1 MKRPLLIAAIAYI
14 NGILIGVY
22 LSKSIPLFV
31 ILSIIVSLITSFKK
45 NTYRNAI
52 CMYLIVMCISSIYVY
67 NKNLNYES
75 KYKKYDNKNISI
87 EGTIISDIEEK
98 EYNYTFTIRTKDDY
112 FLVNLKKNKEEIS
125 LEYGDKLQISGE
137 YQEPNKAR
145 NYKGFD
151 YKNYLKINKIYGI
164 IRVDLYTNI
173 IIKHQKNLSNFKLL
187 IHKIREK
194 LKQNIQELLTK
205 ETYALGIGILIGD
218 NSRINEK
225 IVEDFKNSNL
235 SHMLAVSGAHI
246 NYVVLTV
253 SILCTKKRAGIK
265 AQRVVTIMM
274 MLFFMELTQ
283 MTPSVVRAGISCIIY
298 MLASLLYRKADVINA
313 MAISTLVILL
323 NNPFS
328 LFNIGFQL
336 SYAGTLGIILFC
348 KLIDIPIKNKLLKY
362 LKDSIVISISANIF
376 IIPIMMYQFNTISLT
391 FILSNLLAGPLLG
404 ISIILEII
412 VLLISFISINI
423 AAIPAK
429 VLNILLIL
437 IINIAN
443 WFSNIEISKIY
454 VITPQ
459 IISIVAYYL
468 ICAAIILKQR
478 NSKINAKKIIAII
491 MLTVLIVNFFPTPKK
506 LRINFIDVGQG
517 DSTLIRTETN
527 KVILIDSGRSTAAS
541 NFDVGNKVLLPYLLD
556 RRIKKIDFIIVSHFD
571 ADHCQAFETVID
583 NINVEKVVVCK
594 QSMITQEYLNI
605 INKCR
610 EKNIK
615 VIVVERGDKLKID
628 KRTEFEILHPGERF
642 LEDGKGGLNANA
654 IVCKMNYKL
663 DNGKVFSIL
672 FTGDIE
678 VEAEKELE
686 QVYGKKLKA
695 DILKIAHHGSKTS
708 SREEFIKLVSPKIAL
723 IGVGENNKF
732 GHPADITLE
741 RLEKEKVKV
750 YRTDQMGEVSITI
763 NKNGG
768 IKVKT
773 QID

>member
-45 NTYRNAI
+45 NTYRNAV

-253 SILCTKKRAGIK
+253 SILFTKKRAGIK

-283 MTPSVVRAGISCIIY
+283 MTSSVVRAGISCIIY

-313 MAISTLVILL
+313 MAISTLLILL
-323 NNPFS
+323 NNPFK
-328 LFNIGFQL
+328 LFDIGFQL

-348 KLIDIPIKNKLLKY
+348 KLINIPIKNKLLKY
-362 LKDSIVISISANIF
+362 LKDSIIISISANIF
-376 IIPIMMYQFNTISLT
+376 IIPIMMYRFNTISLT

-412 VLLISFISINI
+412 VLLISFMSINI

-454 VITPQ
+454 VITPK

-468 ICAAIILKQR
+468 ICAAIILKQKNR
-478 NSKINAKKIIAII
+478 KIIVII
-491 MLTVLIVNFFPTPKK
+491 MLTVLIINLFPTPKK

-527 KVILIDSGRSTAAS
+527 KVILIDSGGSTAS
-541 NFDVGNKVLLPYLLD
+541 SSFDVGNKVLLPYLLD
-556 RRIKKIDFIIVSHFD
+556 RKIKKIDFIIVSHFD

-583 NINVEKVVVCK
+583 NINVRKVVVCK

-605 INKCR
+605 INKCKK
-610 EKNIK
+610 KNIK
-615 VIVVERGDKLKID
+615 IIVVERGDKLKID

-642 LEDGKGGLNANA
+642 LDDGKGGLNANA

-663 DNGKVFSIL
+663 NNGKIFSIL

-741 RLEKEKVKV
+741 RLEKENVKV

-763 NKNGG
+763 NKNGE

-773 QID
+773 QIN

>member
-45 NTYRNAI
+45 NIYRNAI

-98 EYNYTFTIRTKDDY
+98 EYNYTFTIRTKDGY

-253 SILCTKKRAGIK
+253 SILFTKKRAGIK

-283 MTPSVVRAGISCIIY
+283 MTSSVVRAGISCIIY

-313 MAISTLVILL
+313 MAISTLLILL
-323 NNPFS
+323 NNPFK
-328 LFNIGFQL
+328 LFDIGFQL

-348 KLIDIPIKNKLLKY
+348 NLINIPIKNKLLKY
-362 LKDSIVISISANIF
+362 LKDSIIISISANIF
-376 IIPIMMYQFNTISLT
+376 IIPIMMYQFHTISLT

-412 VLLISFISINI
+412 VLLISFMSINI

-454 VITPQ
+454 VITPK

-468 ICAAIILKQR
+468 ICAAIILKQKNR
-478 NSKINAKKIIAII
+478 KIIVII
-491 MLTVLIVNFFPTPKK
+491 MLTVLIINLFPTPKK

-527 KVILIDSGRSTAAS
+527 KVILIDSGGSTAS
-541 NFDVGNKVLLPYLLD
+541 SSFDVGNKVLLPYLLD

-583 NINVEKVVVCK
+583 NINVRKVVVCK

-605 INKCR
+605 INKCKK
-610 EKNIK
+610 KNIK
-615 VIVVERGDKLKID
+615 IIVVERGDKLKID
-628 KRTEFEILHPGERF
+628 KRAEFEILHPGERF
-642 LEDGKGGLNANA
+642 LDDGKGGLNANA

-663 DNGKVFSIL
+663 NNGKIFSIL

-741 RLEKEKVKV
+741 RLEKENVKV
-750 YRTDQMGEVSITI
+750 YRTDQMGEVSITM
-763 NKNGG
+763 NKNGE

-773 QID
+773 QIN

>member
-253 SILCTKKRAGIK
+253 SILFTKKRAGIK

-283 MTPSVVRAGISCIIY
+283 MTSSVVRAGISCIIY

-313 MAISTLVILL
+313 MAISILLILL
-323 NNPFS
+323 NNPFK
-328 LFNIGFQL
+328 LFDIGFQL

-348 KLIDIPIKNKLLKY
+348 KLINIPIKNKLLKY
-362 LKDSIVISISANIF
+362 LKDSIIISISANIF

-412 VLLISFISINI
+412 VLLISFMSINI

-454 VITPQ
+454 VITPK

-468 ICAAIILKQR
+468 ICAAIILKQKNR
-478 NSKINAKKIIAII
+478 KIIVII
-491 MLTVLIVNFFPTPKK
+491 MLTVLIINLFPTPNK

-527 KVILIDSGRSTAAS
+527 KVILIDSGGSTAS
-541 NFDVGNKVLLPYLLD
+541 SSFDVGNKVLLPYLLD

-583 NINVEKVVVCK
+583 NINVRKVMVCK

-605 INKCR
+605 INKCKK
-610 EKNIK
+610 KNIK
-615 VIVVERGDKLKID
+615 IIVVERGDKLKID
-628 KRTEFEILHPGERF
+628 KRTEFEILHPGER
-642 LEDGKGGLNANA
+642 LLDDGKGGLNANA

-663 DNGKVFSIL
+663 NNGKIFSIL

-686 QVYGKKLKA
+686 QVYGEKLKA
-695 DILKIAHHGSKTS
+695 DILKVAHHGSKTS
-708 SREEFIKLVSPKIAL
+708 SREKFIKLVSPKIAL

-741 RLEKEKVKV
+741 RLEKENVKV
-750 YRTDQMGEVSITI
+750 YRTDQMGEVSITM
-763 NKNGG
+763 NKNGE

-773 QID
+773 QIN

>member
-98 EYNYTFTIRTKDDY
+98 EYNYTFTIKTKDDY
-112 FLVNLKKNKEEIS
+112 FIVNLKKNKEEVN
-125 LEYGDKLQISGE
+125 LEYGNKLQILGE

-145 NYKGFD
+145 NYQGFD
-151 YKNYLKINKIYGI
+151 YKNYLKTNKIYGI
-164 IRVDLYTNI
+164 IRVDSYANI
-173 IIKHQKNLSNFKLL
+173 TIKQQKNLSNFKLL

-194 LKQNIQELLTK
+194 LKQNIQKLLTE

-253 SILCTKKRAGIK
+253 SILFTKKRAGIK

-313 MAISTLVILL
+313 MAISTLLILL
-323 NNPFS
+323 NNPFK
-328 LFNIGFQL
+328 LFDIGFQL

-348 KLIDIPIKNKLLKY
+348 KLINIPIKNKLLKY
-362 LKDSIVISISANIF
+362 LKDSIIISISDNIF

-412 VLLISFISINI
+412 VLLISFMSINI

-454 VITPQ
+454 IITPQ

-468 ICAAIILKQR
+468 ICAAIILKQKNR
-478 NSKINAKKIIAII
+478 KIIVII
-491 MLTVLIVNFFPTPKK
+491 MLTVLIINLFPTPKK

-527 KVILIDSGRSTAAS
+527 KVILIDSGGSTAS
-541 NFDVGNKVLLPYLLD
+541 SSFDVGNKVLLPYLLD
-556 RRIKKIDFIIVSHFD
+556 RKIKKIDFIIVSHFD

-583 NINVEKVVVCK
+583 NINVRKVVVCK

-605 INKCR
+605 INKCKK
-610 EKNIK
+610 KNIK
-615 VIVVERGDKLKID
+615 IIVVERGDKLKID
-628 KRTEFEILHPGERF
+628 KRTEFEILHPGER
-642 LEDGKGGLNANA
+642 LLDDGKGGLNANA

-663 DNGKVFSIL
+663 NNGKIFSIL

-708 SREEFIKLVSPKIAL
+708 SREKFIKLVSPKIAL

-741 RLEKEKVKV
+741 RLEKENVKV

-763 NKNGG
+763 NKNGE

-773 QID
+773 QIN

>member
-253 SILCTKKRAGIK
+253 SILFTKKRAGIK

-283 MTPSVVRAGISCIIY
+283 MTSSVVRAGISCIIY

-313 MAISTLVILL
+313 MAISTLLILL
-323 NNPFS
+323 NNPFK
-328 LFNIGFQL
+328 LFDIGFQL

-348 KLIDIPIKNKLLKY
+348 KLINIPIKNKLLKY
-362 LKDSIVISISANIF
+362 LKDSIIISISANIF

-412 VLLISFISINI
+412 VLLISFMSINI

-468 ICAAIILKQR
+468 ICAAIILKQKNR
-478 NSKINAKKIIAII
+478 KIIVII
-491 MLTVLIVNFFPTPKK
+491 MLTVLIINLFPTPKK

-527 KVILIDSGRSTAAS
+527 KVILIDSGGSTAS
-541 NFDVGNKVLLPYLLD
+541 SSFDVGNKVLLPYLLD

-583 NINVEKVVVCK
+583 NINVRKVVVCK

-605 INKCR
+605 INKCKK
-610 EKNIK
+610 KNIK
-615 VIVVERGDKLKID
+615 IIVVERGDKLKID

-642 LEDGKGGLNANA
+642 LDDGKGGLNANA

-663 DNGKVFSIL
+663 NNGKIFSIL

-763 NKNGG
+763 NKNGR

-773 QID
+773 QIN

>member
-52 CMYLIVMCISSIYVY
+52 CMYLIVMCIFSIYVY

-253 SILCTKKRAGIK
+253 SILFTKKRAGIK

-283 MTPSVVRAGISCIIY
+283 MTSSVVRAGISCIIY

-313 MAISTLVILL
+313 MAISTLLILL
-323 NNPFS
+323 NNPFK
-328 LFNIGFQL
+328 LFDIGFQL

-348 KLIDIPIKNKLLKY
+348 KLINIPIKNKLLKY
-362 LKDSIVISISANIF
+362 LKDSIIISISANIF

-412 VLLISFISINI
+412 VLLISFMSINI

-468 ICAAIILKQR
+468 ICAAIILKQKNR
-478 NSKINAKKIIAII
+478 KIIVII
-491 MLTVLIVNFFPTPKK
+491 MLTVLIINLFPTPKK

-527 KVILIDSGRSTAAS
+527 KVILIDSGGSTAS
-541 NFDVGNKVLLPYLLD
+541 RSFDVGNKVLLPYLLD

-583 NINVEKVVVCK
+583 NINVRKVVVCK

-605 INKCR
+605 INKCKK
-610 EKNIK
+610 KNIK
-615 VIVVERGDKLKID
+615 IIVVERGDKLKID

-642 LEDGKGGLNANA
+642 LDDGKGGLNANA

-663 DNGKVFSIL
+663 NNGKIFSIL

-708 SREEFIKLVSPKIAL
+708 SREKFIKLVSPKIAL

-741 RLEKEKVKV
+741 RLEKENVKV

-763 NKNGG
+763 NKNGE

-773 QID
+773 QIN

>member
-87 EGTIISDIEEK
+87 EGTIISDIQEK

-253 SILCTKKRAGIK
+253 SILFTKKRAGIK

-283 MTPSVVRAGISCIIY
+283 MTSSVVRAGISCIIY

-313 MAISTLVILL
+313 MAISTLLILL
-323 NNPFS
+323 NNPFK
-328 LFNIGFQL
+328 LFDIGFQL

-348 KLIDIPIKNKLLKY
+348 KLINIPIKNKLLKY
-362 LKDSIVISISANIF
+362 LKDSIIISISANIF

-412 VLLISFISINI
+412 VLLISFMSINI

-468 ICAAIILKQR
+468 ICAAIILKQKNR
-478 NSKINAKKIIAII
+478 KIIVII
-491 MLTVLIVNFFPTPKK
+491 MLTVLIINLFPTPKK

-527 KVILIDSGRSTAAS
+527 KVILIDSGGSTAS
-541 NFDVGNKVLLPYLLD
+541 SSFDVGNKVLLPYLLD

-583 NINVEKVVVCK
+583 NINVRKVVVCK

-605 INKCR
+605 INKCKK
-610 EKNIK
+610 KNIK
-615 VIVVERGDKLKID
+615 IIVVERGDKLKID

-642 LEDGKGGLNANA
+642 LDDGKGGLNANA

-663 DNGKVFSIL
+663 NNGKTFSIL

-708 SREEFIKLVSPKIAL
+708 SREKFIKLVSPKIAL

-741 RLEKEKVKV
+741 RLEKENVKV

-763 NKNGG
+763 NKNGE

-773 QID
+773 QIN

>member
-253 SILCTKKRAGIK
+253 SILFTKKRAGIK

-283 MTPSVVRAGISCIIY
+283 MTSSVVRAGISCIIY

-313 MAISTLVILL
+313 MAISTLLILL
-323 NNPFS
+323 NNPFK
-328 LFNIGFQL
+328 LFDIGFQL
-336 SYAGTLGIILFC
+336 SYAGALGIILFC
-348 KLIDIPIKNKLLKY
+348 KLINIPIKNKLLKY
-362 LKDSIVISISANIF
+362 LKDSIIISISANIF

-412 VLLISFISINI
+412 VLLISFMSINI

-454 VITPQ
+454 VITPK

-468 ICAAIILKQR
+468 ICAAIILKQKNR
-478 NSKINAKKIIAII
+478 KIIVII
-491 MLTVLIVNFFPTPKK
+491 MLTVLIINLFPTPKK

-527 KVILIDSGRSTAAS
+527 KVILIDSGGSTAS
-541 NFDVGNKVLLPYLLD
+541 SSFDVGNKVLLPYLLD

-583 NINVEKVVVCK
+583 NINVRKVVVCK

-605 INKCR
+605 INKCKK
-610 EKNIK
+610 KNIK
-615 VIVVERGDKLKID
+615 IIVVERGDKLKID

-642 LEDGKGGLNANA
+642 LDDGKGGLNANA

-663 DNGKVFSIL
+663 NIGKIFSIL

-763 NKNGG
+763 NKNGR

-773 QID
+773 QIN

>member
-98 EYNYTFTIRTKDDY
+98 EYNYTFTIRTKDGY

-194 LKQNIQELLTK
+194 LKENIQELLTK

-253 SILCTKKRAGIK
+253 SILFTKKRAGIK

-283 MTPSVVRAGISCIIY
+283 MTSSVVRAGISCIIY

-313 MAISTLVILL
+313 MAISTLLILL
-323 NNPFS
+323 NNPFK
-328 LFNIGFQL
+328 LFDIGFQL

-348 KLIDIPIKNKLLKY
+348 KLINIPIKNKLLKY
-362 LKDSIVISISANIF
+362 LKGSIIISISANIF

-412 VLLISFISINI
+412 VLLISFMSIDI

-454 VITPQ
+454 VITPP

-468 ICAAIILKQR
+468 ICAAIILKKKNR
-478 NSKINAKKIIAII
+478 KIIVII
-491 MLTVLIVNFFPTPKK
+491 MLTVLIINLFPTPKK

-517 DSTLIRTETN
+517 DSILIRTETN
-527 KVILIDSGRSTAAS
+527 KVILIDSGGSTAS
-541 NFDVGNKVLLPYLLD
+541 SSFDVGNKVLLPYLLD

-583 NINVEKVVVCK
+583 NINVRKVVVCK

-605 INKCR
+605 INKCKK
-610 EKNIK
+610 KNIK
-615 VIVVERGDKLKID
+615 IIVVERGDKLKID

-642 LEDGKGGLNANA
+642 LDDGKGGLNANA

-708 SREEFIKLVSPKIAL
+708 SREEFIKLVAPKIAL

-763 NKNGG
+763 NKNGR

-773 QID
+773 QIN

>member
-283 MTPSVVRAGISCIIY
+283 MTSSVVRAGISCIIY

-313 MAISTLVILL
+313 MAISTLLTLL
-323 NNPFS
+323 NNPFK
-328 LFNIGFQL
+328 LFDIGFQL

-348 KLIDIPIKNKLLKY
+348 KLINIPIKNKLLKY
-362 LKDSIVISISANIF
+362 LKDSIIISISANIF

-412 VLLISFISINI
+412 VLLISFMSINI

-468 ICAAIILKQR
+468 ICAAIILKQKNR
-478 NSKINAKKIIAII
+478 KIIVII

-527 KVILIDSGRSTAAS
+527 KVILIDSGGSTAS
-541 NFDVGNKVLLPYLLD
+541 SSFDVGNKVLLPYLLD

-583 NINVEKVVVCK
+583 NINVRKVVVCK
-594 QSMITQEYLNI
+594 QLMITQEYLNI
-605 INKCR
+605 INKCKK
-610 EKNIK
+610 KNIK
-615 VIVVERGDKLKID
+615 IIVVERGDKLKID

-642 LEDGKGGLNANA
+642 LDDGKGGLNANA

-663 DNGKVFSIL
+663 NNGKIFSIL

-695 DILKIAHHGSKTS
+695 DILKVAHHGSKTS
-708 SREEFIKLVSPKIAL
+708 SREKFIKLVSPKIAL

-741 RLEKEKVKV
+741 RLEKENVKV
-750 YRTDQMGEVSITI
+750 YRADQMGEISITI
-763 NKNGG
+763 NKNGE

-773 QID
+773 QIN

>member
-283 MTPSVVRAGISCIIY
+283 MTSSVVRAGISCIIY

-313 MAISTLVILL
+313 MAISTLLILL
-323 NNPFS
+323 NNPFK
-328 LFNIGFQL
+328 LFDIGFQL

-348 KLIDIPIKNKLLKY
+348 KLINIPLKNKLLKY
-362 LKDSIVISISANIF
+362 LKDSIIISISANIF

-412 VLLISFISINI
+412 VLLISFMSIDI

-454 VITPQ
+454 VITPP

-468 ICAAIILKQR
+468 ICAAIILKKKNR
-478 NSKINAKKIIAII
+478 KIIVII
-491 MLTVLIVNFFPTPKK
+491 MLTVLIINLFPTPKK

-527 KVILIDSGRSTAAS
+527 KVILIDSGGSTAS
-541 NFDVGNKVLLPYLLD
+541 SSFDVGNKVLLPYLLD

-583 NINVEKVVVCK
+583 NINVRKVVVCK

-605 INKCR
+605 INKCKK
-610 EKNIK
+610 KNIK
-615 VIVVERGDKLKID
+615 IIVVERGDKLKID

-642 LEDGKGGLNANA
+642 LDDGKGGLNANA

-663 DNGKVFSIL
+663 NNGKIFSIL

-741 RLEKEKVKV
+741 RLEKENVKV

-763 NKNGG
+763 NKNGE

-773 QID
+773 QIN

>member
-164 IRVDLYTNI
+164 IRVDSYANI
-173 IIKHQKNLSNFKLL
+173 IIKQQKNLSNFKLF

-194 LKQNIQELLTK
+194 LKRNIQELLTEK
-205 ETYALGIGILIGD
+205 TYALGIGILIGD
-218 NSRINEK
+218 NSRIDEK

-235 SHMLAVSGAHI
+235 SHMLAVSGVHI

-253 SILCTKKRAGIK
+253 SILFTKKQAGIK
-265 AQRVVTIMM
+265 AQRAATILM

-283 MTPSVVRAGISCIIY
+283 MTPSVVRAGTSCIIY
-298 MLASLLYRKADVINA
+298 MCASLLYRKADVINA

-468 ICAAIILKQR
+468 ICAAIILKQKNR
-478 NSKINAKKIIAII
+478 KIIVII

-527 KVILIDSGRSTAAS
+527 KVILIDSGGSTAAS

-628 KRTEFEILHPGERF
+628 KKTEFEILHPGESF
-642 LEDGKGGLNANA
+642 LDDGKGGLNANA

-686 QVYGKKLKA
+686 QVYGKKMKS
-695 DILKIAHHGSKTS
+695 DILKVAHHGSKTS
-708 SREEFIKLVSPKIAL
+708 SREEFIKLVAPKIAL

-741 RLEKEKVKV
+741 RLEKENVKV
-750 YRTDQMGEVSITI
+750 YRTDQMGEVSITM
-763 NKNGG
+763 NKNGE

-773 QID
+773 QIN

>member
-173 IIKHQKNLSNFKLL
+173 IIKHKKNLSNFKLL

-253 SILCTKKRAGIK
+253 SILFTKKRVGIK

-283 MTPSVVRAGISCIIY
+283 MTSSVVRAGISCIIY

-313 MAISTLVILL
+313 MAISTLLILL
-323 NNPFS
+323 NSPFK
-328 LFNIGFQL
+328 LFDIGFQL

-348 KLIDIPIKNKLLKY
+348 KLINIPIKNKLLKY
-362 LKDSIVISISANIF
+362 LKDSIIISISANIF

-412 VLLISFISINI
+412 VLLISFMSINI

-454 VITPQ
+454 IITPQ

-468 ICAAIILKQR
+468 ICAAIILKQKNR
-478 NSKINAKKIIAII
+478 KIIVII
-491 MLTVLIVNFFPTPKK
+491 MLTVLIINLFPTPKK

-527 KVILIDSGRSTAAS
+527 KVILIDSGGSTAS
-541 NFDVGNKVLLPYLLD
+541 SSFDVGNKVLLPYLLD
-556 RRIKKIDFIIVSHFD
+556 RKIKKIDFIIVSHFD

-583 NINVEKVVVCK
+583 NINVRKVVVCK

-605 INKCR
+605 INKCKK
-610 EKNIK
+610 KNIK
-615 VIVVERGDKLKID
+615 IIVVERGDKLKID

-642 LEDGKGGLNANA
+642 LDDGKGGLNANA

-663 DNGKVFSIL
+663 NNGKIFSIL

-741 RLEKEKVKV
+741 RLEKENVKV

-763 NKNGG
+763 NKNGE

-773 QID
+773 QIN

>member
-45 NTYRNAI
+45 NTYRNAV

-253 SILCTKKRAGIK
+253 SILFTKKRAGIK

-283 MTPSVVRAGISCIIY
+283 MTSSVVRAGISCIIY

-313 MAISTLVILL
+313 MAISTLLILL
-323 NNPFS
+323 NNPFK
-328 LFNIGFQL
+328 LFDIGFQL

-348 KLIDIPIKNKLLKY
+348 KLINIPIKNKLLKY
-362 LKDSIVISISANIF
+362 LKDSIIISISANIF
-376 IIPIMMYQFNTISLT
+376 IIPIMMYRFNTISLT

-412 VLLISFISINI
+412 VLLISFMSINI

-454 VITPQ
+454 VITPK

-468 ICAAIILKQR
+468 ICAAIILKQKNR
-478 NSKINAKKIIAII
+478 KIIVII
-491 MLTVLIVNFFPTPKK
+491 MLTVLIINLFPTPKK

-527 KVILIDSGRSTAAS
+527 KVILIDSGGSTAS
-541 NFDVGNKVLLPYLLD
+541 SSFDVGNKVLLPYLLD

-583 NINVEKVVVCK
+583 NINVRKVVVCK

-605 INKCR
+605 INKCKK
-610 EKNIK
+610 KNIK
-615 VIVVERGDKLKID
+615 IIVVERGDKLKID

-642 LEDGKGGLNANA
+642 LDDGKGGLNANA

-663 DNGKVFSIL
+663 NNGKIFSIL

-708 SREEFIKLVSPKIAL
+708 SREKFIKLVSPKIAL

-741 RLEKEKVKV
+741 RLEKENVKV
-750 YRTDQMGEVSITI
+750 YRADQMGEISITI
-763 NKNGG
+763 NKNGE

-773 QID
+773 QIN

>member
-253 SILCTKKRAGIK
+253 SILFTKKRAGIK

-283 MTPSVVRAGISCIIY
+283 MTSSVVRAGISCIIY

-313 MAISTLVILL
+313 MAISTLLILL
-323 NNPFS
+323 NNPFK
-328 LFNIGFQL
+328 LFDIGFQL

-348 KLIDIPIKNKLLKY
+348 KLINIPIKNKLLKY
-362 LKDSIVISISANIF
+362 LKDSIIISISANIF

-412 VLLISFISINI
+412 VLLISFMSINI

-468 ICAAIILKQR
+468 ICAAIILKQKNR
-478 NSKINAKKIIAII
+478 KIIVII
-491 MLTVLIVNFFPTPKK
+491 MLTVLIINLFPTPKK

-527 KVILIDSGRSTAAS
+527 KVILIDSGGSTAS
-541 NFDVGNKVLLPYLLD
+541 SSFDVGNKVLLPYLLD

-583 NINVEKVVVCK
+583 NINVRKVVVCK

-605 INKCR
+605 INKCKK
-610 EKNIK
+610 KNIK
-615 VIVVERGDKLKID
+615 IIVVERGDKLKID

-642 LEDGKGGLNANA
+642 LDDGKGGLNANA

-708 SREEFIKLVSPKIAL
+708 SREEFIKLVAPKIAL

-763 NKNGG
+763 NKNGR

-773 QID
+773 QIN

>member
-45 NTYRNAI
+45 NIYRNAI

-225 IVEDFKNSNL
+225 IVENFKNSNL

-253 SILCTKKRAGIK
+253 SILFTKKRVGIK

-283 MTPSVVRAGISCIIY
+283 MTSSVVRAGISFIIY

-313 MAISTLVILL
+313 MAISTLLILL
-323 NNPFS
+323 NNPFK
-328 LFNIGFQL
+328 LFDIGFQL

-348 KLIDIPIKNKLLKY
+348 KLINIPIKNKLLKY
-362 LKDSIVISISANIF
+362 LKDSIIISISANIF

-412 VLLISFISINI
+412 VLLISFMSINI

-468 ICAAIILKQR
+468 ICAAIILKQKNR
-478 NSKINAKKIIAII
+478 KIIVII
-491 MLTVLIVNFFPTPKK
+491 MLTVLIINLFPTPEK

-527 KVILIDSGRSTAAS
+527 KVILIDSGGSTAS
-541 NFDVGNKVLLPYLLD
+541 SSFDVGNKVLLPYLLD

-583 NINVEKVVVCK
+583 NINVRKVVVCK

-605 INKCR
+605 INKCKK
-610 EKNIK
+610 KNIK
-615 VIVVERGDKLKID
+615 IIVVERGDKLKID

-642 LEDGKGGLNANA
+642 LDDGKGGLNANA

-663 DNGKVFSIL
+663 NNGKIFSIL

-741 RLEKEKVKV
+741 RLEKENVKV

-763 NKNGG
+763 NKNEE

-773 QID
+773 QIN

>member
-112 FLVNLKKNKEEIS
+112 FLVNLKKNKEEVN
-125 LEYGDKLQISGE
+125 LEYGNKLQILGE

-145 NYKGFD
+145 NYQGFD
-151 YKNYLKINKIYGI
+151 YKNYLKTNKVYGI
-164 IRVDLYTNI
+164 ITVNSYANI
-173 IIKHQKNLSNFKLL
+173 TIKQKKNLSNFKLL

-194 LKQNIQELLTK
+194 LKRNIQELLTEK
-205 ETYALGIGILIGD
+205 TYALGIGILIGD
-218 NSRINEK
+218 NSRIDEQ

-253 SILCTKKRAGIK
+253 SILFTKKRAGIK

-283 MTPSVVRAGISCIIY
+283 MTSSVVRAGISCIIY

-313 MAISTLVILL
+313 MAISTLLILL
-323 NNPFS
+323 NNPFN

-362 LKDSIVISISANIF
+362 LKDSIIISLSANIF

-468 ICAAIILKQR
+468 ICAAIILKQKNR
-478 NSKINAKKIIAII
+478 KIIVII

-527 KVILIDSGRSTAAS
+527 KVILIDSGGSTAS
-541 NFDVGNKVLLPYLLD
+541 SSFDVGNKVLLPYLLD
-556 RRIKKIDFIIVSHFD
+556 IRIKKIDFIIVSHFD

-583 NINVEKVVVCK
+583 NINVRKVVVCK

-605 INKCR
+605 INKCKK
-610 EKNIK
+610 KNIK
-615 VIVVERGDKLKID
+615 IIVVERGDKLKID
-628 KRTEFEILHPGERF
+628 KRAEFEILHPGERF
-642 LEDGKGGLNANA
+642 LDDGKGGLNANA

-663 DNGKVFSIL
+663 NNGKIFSIL

-741 RLEKEKVKV
+741 RLEKENVKV
-750 YRTDQMGEVSITI
+750 YRTDQMGEVSITM
-763 NKNGG
+763 NKNGE

-773 QID
+773 QIN

>member
-22 LSKSIPLFV
+22 LSKSIPLFIV
-31 ILSIIVSLITSFKK
+31 LAILIIFIKK

-112 FLVNLKKNKEEIS
+112 FLVNLKKNKEEVN
-125 LEYGDKLQISGE
+125 LEYGNKLQILGE

-145 NYKGFD
+145 NYQGFD
-151 YKNYLKINKIYGI
+151 YKNYLKTNKIYGI
-164 IRVDLYTNI
+164 IRVDSYANI
-173 IIKHQKNLSNFKLL
+173 IIKQKKNLSNFKLF
-187 IHKIREK
+187 IHKIREM

-205 ETYALGIGILIGD
+205 KTYALGIGILIGD

-235 SHMLAVSGAHI
+235 SHILAVSGAHI

-253 SILCTKKRAGIK
+253 SILFTKKRAGIK

-283 MTPSVVRAGISCIIY
+283 MTSSVVRAGISCIIY

-362 LKDSIVISISANIF
+362 LKDSIIISISANIF

-412 VLLISFISINI
+412 VLLISFMSINI

-468 ICAAIILKQR
+468 ICAAIILKQKNR
-478 NSKINAKKIIAII
+478 KIIVII
-491 MLTVLIVNFFPTPKK
+491 MLTVLIINLFPMPKK

-527 KVILIDSGRSTAAS
+527 KVILIDSGGSTAS
-541 NFDVGNKVLLPYLLD
+541 SSFDVGNKVLLPYLLD

-583 NINVEKVVVCK
+583 NINVRKVVVCK

-605 INKCR
+605 INKCKK
-610 EKNIK
+610 KNIK
-615 VIVVERGDKLKID
+615 IIVVERGDKLKID

-642 LEDGKGGLNANA
+642 LDDGKGGLNANA

-663 DNGKVFSIL
+663 NNGKIFSIL

-695 DILKIAHHGSKTS
+695 DILKVAHHGSKTS
-708 SREEFIKLVSPKIAL
+708 SREKFIKLVSPKIAL

-741 RLEKEKVKV
+741 RLEKENVKV

-763 NKNGG
+763 NKNGE

-773 QID
+773 QIN

>member
-45 NTYRNAI
+45 NIYRNAI

-98 EYNYTFTIRTKDDY
+98 EYNYTFTIRTKDGY

-253 SILCTKKRAGIK
+253 SILFTKKRAGIK

-283 MTPSVVRAGISCIIY
+283 MTSSVVRAGISCIIY

-313 MAISTLVILL
+313 MAISTLLILL
-323 NNPFS
+323 NNPFK
-328 LFNIGFQL
+328 LFDIGFQL

-348 KLIDIPIKNKLLKY
+348 NLINIPIKNKLLKY
-362 LKDSIVISISANIF
+362 LKDSIIISISANIF
-376 IIPIMMYQFNTISLT
+376 IIPIMMYQFHTISLT

-412 VLLISFISINI
+412 VLLISFMSINI

-468 ICAAIILKQR
+468 ICAAIILKQKNR
-478 NSKINAKKIIAII
+478 KIIVII
-491 MLTVLIVNFFPTPKK
+491 MLTVLIINLFPTPKK

-527 KVILIDSGRSTAAS
+527 KVILIDSGGSTAS
-541 NFDVGNKVLLPYLLD
+541 SSFDVGNKVLLPYLLD
-556 RRIKKIDFIIVSHFD
+556 IRIKKIDFIIVSHFD

-615 VIVVERGDKLKID
+615 VIVVERGDKLKLD
-628 KRTEFEILHPGERF
+628 KKTEFEILHPGERF
-642 LEDGKGGLNANA
+642 LDDGKGGLNANA

-708 SREEFIKLVSPKIAL
+708 SREEFIKLVAPKIAL

-763 NKNGG
+763 NKNGR

-773 QID
+773 QIN

>member
-22 LSKSIPLFV
+22 LSKSIPLFIV
-31 ILSIIVSLITSFKK
+31 LAILIIFIKK

-112 FLVNLKKNKEEIS
+112 FLVNLKKNKEEVN
-125 LEYGDKLQISGE
+125 LEYGNKLQILGE

-145 NYKGFD
+145 NYQGFD
-151 YKNYLKINKIYGI
+151 YKNYLKTNKIYGI
-164 IRVDLYTNI
+164 IRVDSYANI
-173 IIKHQKNLSNFKLL
+173 IIKQKKNLSNFKLF
-187 IHKIREK
+187 IHKIREM

-205 ETYALGIGILIGD
+205 KTYALGIGILIGD
-218 NSRINEK
+218 NSRIDEQ

-253 SILCTKKRAGIK
+253 SILFTKKRAGIK

-527 KVILIDSGRSTAAS
+527 KVILIDSGGSTAAS

-672 FTGDIE
+672 FTGDTE

>member
-235 SHMLAVSGAHI
+235 SHILAVSGAHI

-253 SILCTKKRAGIK
+253 SILFTKKRAGIK

-283 MTPSVVRAGISCIIY
+283 MTSSVVRAGISCIIY

-313 MAISTLVILL
+313 MAISTLLILL
-323 NNPFS
+323 NNPFK
-328 LFNIGFQL
+328 LFDIGFQL

-348 KLIDIPIKNKLLKY
+348 KLINIPIKNKLLKY
-362 LKDSIVISISANIF
+362 LKDSIIISISANIF

-468 ICAAIILKQR
+468 ICAAIILKQKNR
-478 NSKINAKKIIAII
+478 KIIVII
-491 MLTVLIVNFFPTPKK
+491 MLTVLIVNFFPTQKK

-527 KVILIDSGRSTAAS
+527 KVILIDSGGSTAS
-541 NFDVGNKVLLPYLLD
+541 SSFDVGNKVLLPYLLD
-556 RRIKKIDFIIVSHFD
+556 RRIKKINFIIVSHFD

-605 INKCR
+605 INKCKK
-610 EKNIK
+610 ENIK
-615 VIVVERGDKLKID
+615 IIVVERGDKLKID

-642 LEDGKGGLNANA
+642 LDDGKGGLNANA

-708 SREEFIKLVSPKIAL
+708 SREEFIKLVAPKIAL
-723 IGVGENNKF
+723 IGVGEKNKF

-741 RLEKEKVKV
+741 RLEKENVKV
-750 YRTDQMGEVSITI
+750 YRTDQMGEVSISI

-773 QID
+773 QIDY

>member
-253 SILCTKKRAGIK
+253 NILFTKKRAGIK

-283 MTPSVVRAGISCIIY
+283 MTSSVVRAGISCIIY

-313 MAISTLVILL
+313 MAISTLLILL
-323 NNPFS
+323 NNPFK
-328 LFNIGFQL
+328 LFDIGFQL

-348 KLIDIPIKNKLLKY
+348 KLINIPIKNKLLKY
-362 LKDSIVISISANIF
+362 LKDSIIISISANIF

-412 VLLISFISINI
+412 VLLISFMSINI
-423 AAIPAK
+423 VAIPAK

-454 VITPQ
+454 VITPK

-468 ICAAIILKQR
+468 ICAAIILKQKNR
-478 NSKINAKKIIAII
+478 KIIVII
-491 MLTVLIVNFFPTPKK
+491 MLTVLIINLFPTPKK

-527 KVILIDSGRSTAAS
+527 KVILIDSGGSTAS
-541 NFDVGNKVLLPYLLD
+541 SSFDVGNKVLLPYLLD

-583 NINVEKVVVCK
+583 NINVRKVVVCK

-605 INKCR
+605 INKCKK
-610 EKNIK
+610 KNIK
-615 VIVVERGDKLKID
+615 IIVVERGDKLKID
-628 KRTEFEILHPGERF
+628 KRAEFEILHPGERF
-642 LEDGKGGLNANA
+642 LDDGKGGLNANA

-708 SREEFIKLVSPKIAL
+708 SREEFIKLVAPKIAL

-763 NKNGG
+763 NKNGR

-773 QID
+773 QIN

>member
-151 YKNYLKINKIYGI
+151 YKNYLKINKVYGI

-235 SHMLAVSGAHI
+235 SHMLAVSGTHI

-253 SILCTKKRAGIK
+253 SILFTKKRAGIK
-265 AQRVVTIMM
+265 TQRVVTIMM

-283 MTPSVVRAGISCIIY
+283 MTSSVVRAGISCIIY

-313 MAISTLVILL
+313 MAISTLLILL
-323 NNPFS
+323 NNPFK
-328 LFNIGFQL
+328 LFDIGFQL

-348 KLIDIPIKNKLLKY
+348 KLINIPIKNKSLKY
-362 LKDSIVISISANIF
+362 LKDSIIISISANIF

-412 VLLISFISINI
+412 VLLISFMSINI

-454 VITPQ
+454 VITPK

-468 ICAAIILKQR
+468 ICAAIILKQKNR
-478 NSKINAKKIIAII
+478 KIIVII
-491 MLTVLIVNFFPTPKK
+491 MLTVLIINLFPTPKK

-527 KVILIDSGRSTAAS
+527 KVILIDSGGSTAS
-541 NFDVGNKVLLPYLLD
+541 SSFDVGNKVLLPYLLD

-583 NINVEKVVVCK
+583 NINVRKVVVCK

-605 INKCR
+605 INKCKK
-610 EKNIK
+610 KNIK
-615 VIVVERGDKLKID
+615 IIVVERGDKLKID

-642 LEDGKGGLNANA
+642 LDDGKGGLNANA

-663 DNGKVFSIL
+663 NNGKIFSIL

-741 RLEKEKVKV
+741 RLEKENVKV

-763 NKNGG
+763 NKNGE

-773 QID
+773 QIN

>member
-253 SILCTKKRAGIK
+253 NILFTKKRAGIK

-283 MTPSVVRAGISCIIY
+283 MTSSVVRAGISCIIY

-313 MAISTLVILL
+313 MAISTLLILL
-323 NNPFS
+323 NNPFK
-328 LFNIGFQL
+328 LFDIGFQL

-348 KLIDIPIKNKLLKY
+348 KLINIPIKNKLLKY
-362 LKDSIVISISANIF
+362 LKDSIIISISANIF

-454 VITPQ
+454 VITPK

-468 ICAAIILKQR
+468 ICAAIILKQKNR
-478 NSKINAKKIIAII
+478 KIIVII
-491 MLTVLIVNFFPTPKK
+491 MLTVLIINLFPTPKK

-527 KVILIDSGRSTAAS
+527 KVILIDSGGSTAS
-541 NFDVGNKVLLPYLLD
+541 SSFDVGNKVLLPYLLD

-583 NINVEKVVVCK
+583 NINVRKVVVCK

-605 INKCR
+605 INKCKK
-610 EKNIK
+610 KNIK
-615 VIVVERGDKLKID
+615 IIVVERGDKLKID
-628 KRTEFEILHPGERF
+628 KRAEFEILHPGERF
-642 LEDGKGGLNANA
+642 LDDGKGGLNANA

-663 DNGKVFSIL
+663 NNGKIFSIL

-741 RLEKEKVKV
+741 RLEKENVKV
-750 YRTDQMGEVSITI
+750 YRTDQMGEVSITM
-763 NKNGG
+763 NKNGE

-773 QID
+773 QIN

>member
-151 YKNYLKINKIYGI
+151 YKNYLKINKVYGI

-235 SHMLAVSGAHI
+235 SHMLAVSGTHI

-253 SILCTKKRAGIK
+253 SILFTKKRAGIK

-283 MTPSVVRAGISCIIY
+283 MTSSVVRAGISCIIY

-313 MAISTLVILL
+313 MAISTLLILL
-323 NNPFS
+323 NNPFK
-328 LFNIGFQL
+328 LFDIGFQL

-348 KLIDIPIKNKLLKY
+348 KLINIPIKNKLLKY
-362 LKDSIVISISANIF
+362 LKDSIIISISANIF

-412 VLLISFISINI
+412 VLLISFMSINI

-454 VITPQ
+454 VITPK

-468 ICAAIILKQR
+468 ICVAIILKQKNR
-478 NSKINAKKIIAII
+478 KIIVII
-491 MLTVLIVNFFPTPKK
+491 MLTVLIINLFPTPKK

-527 KVILIDSGRSTAAS
+527 KVILIDSGGSTAS
-541 NFDVGNKVLLPYLLD
+541 SSFDVGNKVLLPYLLD

-583 NINVEKVVVCK
+583 NINVRKVVVCK

-605 INKCR
+605 INKCKK
-610 EKNIK
+610 KNIK
-615 VIVVERGDKLKID
+615 IIVVERGDKLKID

-642 LEDGKGGLNANA
+642 LDDGKGGLNANA

-663 DNGKVFSIL
+663 NNGKIFSIL

-741 RLEKEKVKV
+741 RLEKENVKV

-763 NKNGG
+763 NKNGE

-773 QID
+773 QIN

>member
-98 EYNYTFTIRTKDDY
+98 EYNYTFTIKTKDDY
-112 FLVNLKKNKEEIS
+112 FIVNLKKNKEEVN
-125 LEYGDKLQISGE
+125 LEYGNKLQILGE

-145 NYKGFD
+145 NYQGFD
-151 YKNYLKINKIYGI
+151 YKNYLKTNKIYGI
-164 IRVDLYTNI
+164 IRVDSYANI
-173 IIKHQKNLSNFKLL
+173 TIKQQKNLSNFKLL

-194 LKQNIQELLTK
+194 LKQNIQKLLTE

-218 NSRINEK
+218 NSRIDEQ

-253 SILCTKKRAGIK
+253 SILFTKKRAGIK

-313 MAISTLVILL
+313 MAISTLLILL
-323 NNPFS
+323 NNPFN

-362 LKDSIVISISANIF
+362 LKDSIIISLSANIF

-468 ICAAIILKQR
+468 ICAAIILKQKNR
-478 NSKINAKKIIAII
+478 KIIVII

-527 KVILIDSGRSTAAS
+527 KVILIDSGGSTAS
-541 NFDVGNKVLLPYLLD
+541 SSFDVGNKVLLPYLLD
-556 RRIKKIDFIIVSHFD
+556 IRIKKIDFIIVSHFD

-605 INKCR
+605 INKCKK
-610 EKNIK
+610 ENIK
-615 VIVVERGDKLKID
+615 IIVVERGDKLKID

-642 LEDGKGGLNANA
+642 LDDGKGGLNANA

-708 SREEFIKLVSPKIAL
+708 SREEFIKLVAPKIAL

-741 RLEKEKVKV
+741 RLEKENVKV

-763 NKNGG
+763 NKNGE

-773 QID
+773 QIN

>member
-151 YKNYLKINKIYGI
+151 YKNYLKINKVYGI

-235 SHMLAVSGAHI
+235 SHMLAVSGTHI

-253 SILCTKKRAGIK
+253 SILFTKKRAGIK

-283 MTPSVVRAGISCIIY
+283 MTSSVVRAGISCIIY

-313 MAISTLVILL
+313 MAISTLLILL
-323 NNPFS
+323 NNPFK
-328 LFNIGFQL
+328 LFDIGFQL

-348 KLIDIPIKNKLLKY
+348 KLINIPIKNKLLKY
-362 LKDSIVISISANIF
+362 LKDSIIISISANIF

-412 VLLISFISINI
+412 VLLISFMSINI

-454 VITPQ
+454 VITPK

-468 ICAAIILKQR
+468 ICAAIILKQKNR
-478 NSKINAKKIIAII
+478 KIIVII
-491 MLTVLIVNFFPTPKK
+491 MLTVLIINLFPTPKK

-527 KVILIDSGRSTAAS
+527 KVILIDSGGSTAS
-541 NFDVGNKVLLPYLLD
+541 SSFDVGNKVLLPYLLD

-583 NINVEKVVVCK
+583 NINVRKVVVCK

-605 INKCR
+605 INKCKK
-610 EKNIK
+610 KNIK
-615 VIVVERGDKLKID
+615 IIVVERGDKLKID

-642 LEDGKGGLNANA
+642 LDDGKGGLNANA

-663 DNGKVFSIL
+663 NNGKIFSIL

-741 RLEKEKVKV
+741 RLEKENVKV

-763 NKNGG
+763 NKNGE

-773 QID
+773 QIN

>member
-98 EYNYTFTIRTKDDY
+98 EYNYTFTIRTKDNY

-151 YKNYLKINKIYGI
+151 YKNYLKINKVYGI

-253 SILCTKKRAGIK
+253 SILFTRKRAGIK

-283 MTPSVVRAGISCIIY
+283 MTSSVVRAGISCIIY

-313 MAISTLVILL
+313 MAISTLLILL
-323 NNPFS
+323 NNPFK
-328 LFNIGFQL
+328 LFDIGFQL

-348 KLIDIPIKNKLLKY
+348 KLINIPIKNKLLKY
-362 LKDSIVISISANIF
+362 LKDSIIISISANIF

-412 VLLISFISINI
+412 VLLISFMSINI

-468 ICAAIILKQR
+468 ICAAIILKQKNR
-478 NSKINAKKIIAII
+478 KIIVII
-491 MLTVLIVNFFPTPKK
+491 MLTVLIINLFPTPKK

-527 KVILIDSGRSTAAS
+527 KVILIDSGGSTAS
-541 NFDVGNKVLLPYLLD
+541 SSFDVGNKVLLPYLLD

-583 NINVEKVVVCK
+583 NINVRKVVVCK

-605 INKCR
+605 INKCKK
-610 EKNIK
+610 KNIK
-615 VIVVERGDKLKID
+615 IIVVERGDKLKID

-642 LEDGKGGLNANA
+642 LDDGKGGLNANA

-663 DNGKVFSIL
+663 NNGKIFSIL

-741 RLEKEKVKV
+741 RLEKENVKV

-763 NKNGG
+763 NKNGE

-773 QID
+773 QIN

>member
-151 YKNYLKINKIYGI
+151 YKNYLKINKVYGI

-253 SILCTKKRAGIK
+253 SILFTKKRAGIK

-283 MTPSVVRAGISCIIY
+283 MTSSVVRAGISCIIY

-313 MAISTLVILL
+313 MAISTLLILL
-323 NNPFS
+323 NNPFK
-328 LFNIGFQL
+328 LFDIGFQL

-348 KLIDIPIKNKLLKY
+348 KLINIPIKNKLLKY
-362 LKDSIVISISANIF
+362 LKDSIIISISANIF

-412 VLLISFISINI
+412 VLLISFMSINI

-454 VITPQ
+454 VITPK

-468 ICAAIILKQR
+468 ICAAIILKQKNR
-478 NSKINAKKIIAII
+478 KIIVII
-491 MLTVLIVNFFPTPKK
+491 MLTVLIINLFPTPKK

-517 DSTLIRTETN
+517 DSTLIRTEIN
-527 KVILIDSGRSTAAS
+527 KVILIDSGGSTAS
-541 NFDVGNKVLLPYLLD
+541 SSFDVGNKVLLPYLLD

-583 NINVEKVVVCK
+583 NINVRKVVVCK

-605 INKCR
+605 INKCKK
-610 EKNIK
+610 KNIK
-615 VIVVERGDKLKID
+615 IIVVERGDKLKID

-642 LEDGKGGLNANA
+642 LDDGKGGLNANA

-663 DNGKVFSIL
+663 NNGKIFSIL

-741 RLEKEKVKV
+741 RLEKENVKV

-763 NKNGG
+763 NKNGE

-773 QID
+773 QIN

>member
-246 NYVVLTV
+246 SYVVLTV
-253 SILCTKKRAGIK
+253 SILFTKKRAGIK

-283 MTPSVVRAGISCIIY
+283 MTSSVVRAGISCIIY

-313 MAISTLVILL
+313 MAISTLLILL
-323 NNPFS
+323 NNPFK
-328 LFNIGFQL
+328 LFDIGFQL

-348 KLIDIPIKNKLLKY
+348 KLINIPIKNKLLKY
-362 LKDSIVISISANIF
+362 LKDSIIISISANIF

-412 VLLISFISINI
+412 VLLISFMSINI

-454 VITPQ
+454 VITPK

-468 ICAAIILKQR
+468 ICAAIILKQKNR
-478 NSKINAKKIIAII
+478 KIIVII
-491 MLTVLIVNFFPTPKK
+491 MLTVLIINLFPTPKK

-527 KVILIDSGRSTAAS
+527 KVILIDSGGSTAS
-541 NFDVGNKVLLPYLLD
+541 SSFDVGNKVLLPYLLD

-583 NINVEKVVVCK
+583 NINVRKVVVCK

-605 INKCR
+605 INKCKK
-610 EKNIK
+610 KNIK
-615 VIVVERGDKLKID
+615 IIVVERGDKLKID

-642 LEDGKGGLNANA
+642 LNDGKGGLNANA

-663 DNGKVFSIL
+663 NNGKIFSIL

-678 VEAEKELE
+678 VESEKELE

-741 RLEKEKVKV
+741 RLEKENVKV

-763 NKNGG
+763 NKNGE

-773 QID
+773 QIN

>member
-253 SILCTKKRAGIK
+253 SILFTKKRAGIK

-283 MTPSVVRAGISCIIY
+283 MTSSVVRAGISCIIY

-313 MAISTLVILL
+313 MAISTLLILL
-323 NNPFS
+323 NNPFK
-328 LFNIGFQL
+328 LFDIGFQL

-348 KLIDIPIKNKLLKY
+348 KLINIPIKNKLLKY
-362 LKDSIVISISANIF
+362 LKDSIIISISANIF

-412 VLLISFISINI
+412 VLLISFMSINI

-468 ICAAIILKQR
+468 ICAAIILKQKNR
-478 NSKINAKKIIAII
+478 KIIVII
-491 MLTVLIVNFFPTPKK
+491 MLTVLIINLFPTPKK

-527 KVILIDSGRSTAAS
+527 KVILIDSGGSTAS
-541 NFDVGNKVLLPYLLD
+541 SSFDVGNKVLLPYLLD

-583 NINVEKVVVCK
+583 NINVRKVVVCK

-605 INKCR
+605 INKCKK
-610 EKNIK
+610 KNIK
-615 VIVVERGDKLKID
+615 IIVVERGDKLKID
-628 KRTEFEILHPGERF
+628 KRTEFEIYPGERF
-642 LEDGKGGLNANA
+642 LDDGKGGLNANA

-708 SREEFIKLVSPKIAL
+708 SREEFIKLVAPKIAL

-763 NKNGG
+763 NKNGR

-773 QID
+773 QIN

>member
-283 MTPSVVRAGISCIIY
+283 MTSSVVRAGISCIIY

-313 MAISTLVILL
+313 MAISTLLILL
-323 NNPFS
+323 NNPFK
-328 LFNIGFQL
+328 LFDIGFQL

-348 KLIDIPIKNKLLKY
+348 KLINIPIKNKLLKY
-362 LKDSIVISISANIF
+362 LKDSIIISISANIF

-412 VLLISFISINI
+412 VLLISFMSINI

-468 ICAAIILKQR
+468 ICAAIILKQKNR
-478 NSKINAKKIIAII
+478 KIIVII
-491 MLTVLIVNFFPTPKK
+491 MLTVLIINLFPTPEK

-527 KVILIDSGRSTAAS
+527 KVILIDSGGSTAS
-541 NFDVGNKVLLPYLLD
+541 SSFDVGNKVLLPYLLD

-583 NINVEKVVVCK
+583 NINVRKVVVCK

-605 INKCR
+605 INKCKK
-610 EKNIK
+610 KNIK
-615 VIVVERGDKLKID
+615 IIVVERGDKLKID

-642 LEDGKGGLNANA
+642 LDDGKGGLNANA

-663 DNGKVFSIL
+663 NNGKIFSIL

-741 RLEKEKVKV
+741 RLEKENVKV

-763 NKNGG
+763 NKNEE

-773 QID
+773 QIN

>member
-151 YKNYLKINKIYGI
+151 YKNYLKTNKVYGI
-164 IRVDLYTNI
+164 ITVNSYANI
-173 IIKHQKNLSNFKLL
+173 TIKQQKNLSNFKLL

-194 LKQNIQELLTK
+194 LKQNIQKLLTE

-253 SILCTKKRAGIK
+253 SILFTKKQAGIK
-265 AQRVVTIMM
+265 AQRAATILM

-348 KLIDIPIKNKLLKY
+348 KLINIPIKNKLLKY
-362 LKDSIVISISANIF
+362 LKDSIIISMSANIF

-412 VLLISFISINI
+412 VLLISFMSINI

-454 VITPQ
+454 VITPK

-468 ICAAIILKQR
+468 ICAAIILKQKNR
-478 NSKINAKKIIAII
+478 KIIVII
-491 MLTVLIVNFFPTPKK
+491 MLTVLIINLFPTPKK

-527 KVILIDSGRSTAAS
+527 KVILIDSGGSTAS
-541 NFDVGNKVLLPYLLD
+541 SSFDVGNKVLLPYLLD

-583 NINVEKVVVCK
+583 NINVRKVVVCK

-605 INKCR
+605 INKCKK
-610 EKNIK
+610 KNIK
-615 VIVVERGDKLKID
+615 IIVVERGDKLKID

-642 LEDGKGGLNANA
+642 LDDGKGGLNANA

-663 DNGKVFSIL
+663 NNGKIFSIL

-708 SREEFIKLVSPKIAL
+708 SREKFIKLVSPKIAL

-741 RLEKEKVKV
+741 RLEKENVKV
-750 YRTDQMGEVSITI
+750 YRADQMGEISITI
-763 NKNGG
+763 NKNGE

-773 QID
+773 QIN

>member
-52 CMYLIVMCISSIYVY
+52 CMYLIFMCISSIYVY

-98 EYNYTFTIRTKDDY
+98 EYNYTFTIRTKGDY

-253 SILCTKKRAGIK
+253 SILFTKKRAGIK

-283 MTPSVVRAGISCIIY
+283 MTSSVVRAGISCIIY

-313 MAISTLVILL
+313 MAISTLLILL
-323 NNPFS
+323 NNPFK
-328 LFNIGFQL
+328 LFDIGFQL

-348 KLIDIPIKNKLLKY
+348 NLINIPIKNKLLKY
-362 LKDSIVISISANIF
+362 LKDSIIISISANIF
-376 IIPIMMYQFNTISLT
+376 IIPIMMYQFHTISLT

-412 VLLISFISINI
+412 VLLISFMSINI

-468 ICAAIILKQR
+468 ICAAIILKQKNR
-478 NSKINAKKIIAII
+478 KIIVII
-491 MLTVLIVNFFPTPKK
+491 MLTVLIINLFPTPKK

-527 KVILIDSGRSTAAS
+527 KVILIDSGGSTAS
-541 NFDVGNKVLLPYLLD
+541 SSFDVGNKVLLPYLLD
-556 RRIKKIDFIIVSHFD
+556 RKIKKIDFIIVSHFD

-583 NINVEKVVVCK
+583 NINVRKVVVCK

-605 INKCR
+605 INKCKK
-610 EKNIK
+610 KNIK
-615 VIVVERGDKLKID
+615 IIVVERGDKLKID

-642 LEDGKGGLNANA
+642 LDDGKGGLNANA

-663 DNGKVFSIL
+663 NNGKIFSIL

-741 RLEKEKVKV
+741 RLEKENVKV

-763 NKNGG
+763 NKNGE

-773 QID
+773 QIN

>member
-52 CMYLIVMCISSIYVY
+52 CMYLIFMCISSIYVY

-98 EYNYTFTIRTKDDY
+98 EYNYTFTIRTKGDY

-253 SILCTKKRAGIK
+253 SILFTKKRAGIK

-283 MTPSVVRAGISCIIY
+283 MTSSVVRAGISCIIY

-313 MAISTLVILL
+313 MAISTLLILL
-323 NNPFS
+323 NNPFK
-328 LFNIGFQL
+328 LFDIGFQL

-348 KLIDIPIKNKLLKY
+348 KLINIPIKNKLLKY
-362 LKDSIVISISANIF
+362 LKDSIIISISANIF

-412 VLLISFISINI
+412 VLLISFMSINI

-454 VITPQ
+454 VITPK

-468 ICAAIILKQR
+468 ICAAIILKQKNR
-478 NSKINAKKIIAII
+478 KIIVII
-491 MLTVLIVNFFPTPKK
+491 MLTVLIINLFPTPKK

-527 KVILIDSGRSTAAS
+527 KVILIDSGGSTAS
-541 NFDVGNKVLLPYLLD
+541 SSFDVGNKVLLPYLLD
-556 RRIKKIDFIIVSHFD
+556 IRIKKIDFIIVSHFD

-605 INKCR
+605 INKCKK
-610 EKNIK
+610 ENIK
-615 VIVVERGDKLKID
+615 IIVVERGDKLKID

-642 LEDGKGGLNANA
+642 LDDGKGGLNANA

-708 SREEFIKLVSPKIAL
+708 SREEFIKLVAPKIAL

-763 NKNGG
+763 NKNGR

-773 QID
+773 QIN

>member
-151 YKNYLKINKIYGI
+151 YKNYLKINKVYGI

-235 SHMLAVSGAHI
+235 SHMLAVSGTHI

-253 SILCTKKRAGIK
+253 SILFTKKRAGIK

-283 MTPSVVRAGISCIIY
+283 MTSSVVRAGISCIIY
-298 MLASLLYRKADVINA
+298 MLASLLYRKADVINS
-313 MAISTLVILL
+313 MAISTLLILL
-323 NNPFS
+323 NNPFK
-328 LFNIGFQL
+328 LFDIGFQL

-348 KLIDIPIKNKLLKY
+348 KLINIPIKNKSLKY
-362 LKDSIVISISANIF
+362 LKDSIIISISANIF

-412 VLLISFISINI
+412 VLLISFMSINI

-429 VLNILLIL
+429 VLNVLLIL

-454 VITPQ
+454 VITPK

-468 ICAAIILKQR
+468 ICAAIILKQKNR
-478 NSKINAKKIIAII
+478 KIIVII
-491 MLTVLIVNFFPTPKK
+491 MLTVLTINLFPTPKK

-527 KVILIDSGRSTAAS
+527 KVILIDSGGSTAS
-541 NFDVGNKVLLPYLLD
+541 SSFDVGNKILLPYLLD

-583 NINVEKVVVCK
+583 NINVRKVVVCK

-605 INKCR
+605 INKCKK
-610 EKNIK
+610 KNIK
-615 VIVVERGDKLKID
+615 IIVVERGDKLKID

-642 LEDGKGGLNANA
+642 LDDGKGGLNANA

-663 DNGKVFSIL
+663 NNGKIFSIL

-741 RLEKEKVKV
+741 RLEKENVKV

-763 NKNGG
+763 NKNGE

-773 QID
+773 QIN

>member
-151 YKNYLKINKIYGI
+151 YKNYLKINKVYGI

-253 SILCTKKRAGIK
+253 SILFTKKRAGIK

-283 MTPSVVRAGISCIIY
+283 MTSSVVRAGISCIIY

-313 MAISTLVILL
+313 MAISTLLILL
-323 NNPFS
+323 NNPFK
-328 LFNIGFQL
+328 LFDIGFQL
-336 SYAGTLGIILFC
+336 SYAGTLGIILFY
-348 KLIDIPIKNKLLKY
+348 KLINIPIKNKLLKY
-362 LKDSIVISISANIF
+362 LKDSIIISISANIF

-412 VLLISFISINI
+412 VLLISFMSINI

-454 VITPQ
+454 VITPK

-468 ICAAIILKQR
+468 ICVAIILKQKNR
-478 NSKINAKKIIAII
+478 KIIVII
-491 MLTVLIVNFFPTPKK
+491 MLTVLIINLFPTPKK

-527 KVILIDSGRSTAAS
+527 KVILIDSGGSTAS
-541 NFDVGNKVLLPYLLD
+541 SSFDVGNKVLLPYLLD

-583 NINVEKVVVCK
+583 NINVRKVVVCK

-605 INKCR
+605 INKCKK
-610 EKNIK
+610 KNIK
-615 VIVVERGDKLKID
+615 IIVVERGDKLKID

-642 LEDGKGGLNANA
+642 LDDGKGGLNANA

-663 DNGKVFSIL
+663 NNGKIFSIL

-695 DILKIAHHGSKTS
+695 NILKIAHHGSKTS

-741 RLEKEKVKV
+741 RLEKENVKV

-763 NKNGG
+763 NKNGE

-773 QID
+773 QIN

>member
-253 SILCTKKRAGIK
+253 SILFTKKRAGIK

-283 MTPSVVRAGISCIIY
+283 MTSSVVRAGISCIIY

-313 MAISTLVILL
+313 MAISTLLTLL
-323 NNPFS
+323 NNPFK
-328 LFNIGFQL
+328 LFDIGFQL

-348 KLIDIPIKNKLLKY
+348 KLINIPIKNKLLKY
-362 LKDSIVISISANIF
+362 LKDSIIISISANIF

-468 ICAAIILKQR
+468 ICAAIILKQKNR
-478 NSKINAKKIIAII
+478 KIIVII
-491 MLTVLIVNFFPTPKK
+491 MLTVLIINLFPTPKK

-527 KVILIDSGRSTAAS
+527 KVILIDSGGSTAS
-541 NFDVGNKVLLPYLLD
+541 SSFDVGNKVLLPYLLD

-583 NINVEKVVVCK
+583 NINVRKVVVCK

-605 INKCR
+605 INKCKK
-610 EKNIK
+610 KNIK
-615 VIVVERGDKLKID
+615 IIVVERGDKLKID

-642 LEDGKGGLNANA
+642 LDDGKGGLNANA

-663 DNGKVFSIL
+663 NNGKIFSIL

-678 VEAEKELE
+678 VESEKELE

-708 SREEFIKLVSPKIAL
+708 SREKFIKLVSPKIAL

-741 RLEKEKVKV
+741 RLEKENVKV
-750 YRTDQMGEVSITI
+750 YRADQMGEISITI
-763 NKNGG
+763 NKNGE

-773 QID
+773 QIN

>member
-45 NTYRNAI
+45 NTYRNAV

-253 SILCTKKRAGIK
+253 SILFTKKRAGIK

-283 MTPSVVRAGISCIIY
+283 MTSSVVRAGISCIIY

-313 MAISTLVILL
+313 MAISTLLILL
-323 NNPFS
+323 NNPFK
-328 LFNIGFQL
+328 LFDIGFQL

-348 KLIDIPIKNKLLKY
+348 KLINIPIKNKLLKY
-362 LKDSIVISISANIF
+362 LKDSIIISISANIF
-376 IIPIMMYQFNTISLT
+376 IIPIMMYRFNTISLT

-412 VLLISFISINI
+412 VLLISFMSINI

-454 VITPQ
+454 VITPK

-468 ICAAIILKQR
+468 ICAAIILKQKNR
-478 NSKINAKKIIAII
+478 KIIVII
-491 MLTVLIVNFFPTPKK
+491 MLTVLIINLFPTPKK

-527 KVILIDSGRSTAAS
+527 KVILIDSGGSTAS
-541 NFDVGNKVLLPYLLD
+541 SSFDVGNKVLLPYLLD

-583 NINVEKVVVCK
+583 NINVRKVVVCK

-605 INKCR
+605 INKCKK
-610 EKNIK
+610 KNIK
-615 VIVVERGDKLKID
+615 IIVVERGDKLKID

-642 LEDGKGGLNANA
+642 LDDGKGGLNANA

-708 SREEFIKLVSPKIAL
+708 SREEFIKLVAPKIAL

-763 NKNGG
+763 NKNGR

-773 QID
+773 QIN

>member
-98 EYNYTFTIRTKDDY
+98 EYNYTFTIRTKDNY

-235 SHMLAVSGAHI
+235 SHMLAVSGTHI

-253 SILCTKKRAGIK
+253 SILFTKKRAGIK

-283 MTPSVVRAGISCIIY
+283 MTSSVVRAGISCIIY

-313 MAISTLVILL
+313 MAISTLLILL
-323 NNPFS
+323 NNPFK
-328 LFNIGFQL
+328 LFDIGFQL

-348 KLIDIPIKNKLLKY
+348 KLINIPIKNKSLKY
-362 LKDSIVISISANIF
+362 LKDSIIISISANIF

-412 VLLISFISINI
+412 VLLISFMSINI

-454 VITPQ
+454 VITPK

-468 ICAAIILKQR
+468 ICAAIILKQKNR
-478 NSKINAKKIIAII
+478 KIIVII
-491 MLTVLIVNFFPTPKK
+491 MLTVLIINLFPTPKK

-527 KVILIDSGRSTAAS
+527 KVILIDSGGSTAS
-541 NFDVGNKVLLPYLLD
+541 SSFDVGNKVLLPYLLD

-583 NINVEKVVVCK
+583 NINVRKVVVCK

-605 INKCR
+605 INKCKK
-610 EKNIK
+610 KNIK
-615 VIVVERGDKLKID
+615 IIVVERGDKLKID

-642 LEDGKGGLNANA
+642 LDDGKGGLNANA

-663 DNGKVFSIL
+663 NNGKIFSIL

-732 GHPADITLE
+732 GHPADITLK
-741 RLEKEKVKV
+741 RLEKENVKV

-763 NKNGG
+763 NKNGE

-773 QID
+773 QIN